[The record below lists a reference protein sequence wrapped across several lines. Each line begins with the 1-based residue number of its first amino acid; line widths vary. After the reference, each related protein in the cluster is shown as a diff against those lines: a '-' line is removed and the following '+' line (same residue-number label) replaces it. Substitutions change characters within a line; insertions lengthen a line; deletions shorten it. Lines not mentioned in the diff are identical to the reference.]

1 LRLRNG
7 KTVVLRQFEVDPTD
21 DGRYELLNVFGTAT
35 GEAVSAMEG
44 ERLPAA
50 PRGYSWRRVAVDEP
64 WKWLADVCLKR
75 RSASSVRRL

>member
-1 LRLRNG
+1 
-7 KTVVLRQFEVDPTD
+7 
-21 DGRYELLNVFGTAT
+21 
-35 GEAVSAMEG
+35 MEG